1 MMPFQNG
8 ILTGLDRLKQGLRNR
23 CDWRFH
29 RPCFSL
35 LHNMLHI
42 DALDLAEVVEDQVQ
56 KELGVVGQIA
66 VLQADQGQPL
76 GERLVLVPE
85 GEDVDVRRDA
95 FRKPLFVQFSVRPDS
110 CAQGAGAR
118 CV

>member
-1 MMPFQNG
+1 M
-8 ILTGLDRLKQGLRNR
+8 DRLKQGLWNR
-23 CDWRFH
+23 QSQQFH
-29 RPCFSL
+29 RLCFSL

-85 GEDVDVRRDA
+85 GEDVDVRRD
-95 FRKPLFVQFSVRPDS
+95 FPRRV
-110 CAQGAGAR
+110 AR
-118 CV
+118 LIWGQKQAASRWKQMVVAICV